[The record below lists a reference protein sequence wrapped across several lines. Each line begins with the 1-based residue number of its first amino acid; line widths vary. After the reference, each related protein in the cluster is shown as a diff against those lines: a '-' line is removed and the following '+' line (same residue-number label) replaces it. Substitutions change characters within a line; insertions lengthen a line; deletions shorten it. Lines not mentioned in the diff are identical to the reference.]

1 MSARRS
7 LQIVKAREA
16 LGVLEDF
23 ALAGQRGL
31 SGEMDSTAKTPTWGE
46 AMNAIGMVDEL
57 LRAMLAE
64 SDRRSNAARHRKS

>member
-7 LQIVKAREA
+7 FKIIKAREA
-16 LGVLEDF
+16 LGVLEAF

-31 SGEMDSTAKTPTWGE
+31 SGELVSTAKTPTWGE
-46 AMNAIGMVDEL
+46 AMTAIGVVDEL

-64 SDRRSNAARHRKS
+64 SDRRAAAARRPKS